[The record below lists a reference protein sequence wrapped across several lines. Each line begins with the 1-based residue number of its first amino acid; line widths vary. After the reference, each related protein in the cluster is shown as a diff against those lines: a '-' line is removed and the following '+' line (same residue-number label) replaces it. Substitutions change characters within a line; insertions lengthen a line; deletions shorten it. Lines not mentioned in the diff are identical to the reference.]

1 MGPYLLWDY
10 TYYGRYD
17 FFRLQRNGVSL
28 FGRAARPTAGAEGE
42 AKAEEAAAEWEVE
55 AEGEVEAAAKAAA
68 AEAAAEAAA
77 VAEAQAEEAA
87 AEAAAEAEGAAR
99 EWRRQLHQSIVRRAD
114 RGAEAA
120 WLADVERVHAPA
132 LQRSMEAAQSR
143 LPHST
148 RDSGFCDGAGATDS
162 SGGVVCANGGGNVK
176 WREAPPPAAATLS
189 LLRAIAAH
197 GSTTT
202 KEGDGCTGW
211 PATSIARSRVIRGSE
226 LKPPEVT
233 KEGREVG
240 KSSTVNR
247 GNGRRGNATNGDGSR
262 PTNGGSS
269 TGSSGDGSRPD
280 GGPNGNG
287 TNGDGSRPTNGGTS
301 PTNGGSLTVVNVAL
315 VGAEA
320 IHVPRANALFPEMA
334 ISVFELEV
342 WLIAQHGLL
351 RPPSTHCAV
360 RRNAMRTRVD
370 RTPERHAH
378 TCR

>member
-1 MGPYLLWDY
+1 MLWQY

-17 FFRLQRNGVSL
+17 FFRLQRNGVAL
-28 FGRAARPTAGAEGE
+28 FGRPKRQAAGAEGD
-42 AKAEEAAAEWEVE
+42 AKAEAAAAGE
-55 AEGEVEAAAKAAA
+55 AEGEAEGEADMAVAE

-77 VAEAQAEEAA
+77 QAEAEEAA
-87 AEAAAEAEGAAR
+87 AAAEATAAEDEAL
-99 EWRRQLHQSIVRRAD
+99 EWRHELHQSIVRRAD

-120 WLADVERVHAPA
+120 WLADVEHVHAPA
-132 LQRSMEAAQSR
+132 LRRSMEAAQSR
-143 LPHST
+143 LPQST
-148 RDSGFCDGAGATDS
+148 RDSGFCDGAGATGS
-162 SGGVVCANGGGNVK
+162 SGGVVCVNGGGNVK

-197 GSTTT
+197 GSTT

-226 LKPPEVT
+226 LRPPEVT
-233 KEGREVG
+233 TEGREGG

-247 GNGRRGNATNGDGSR
+247 GNGRRGNATNGGGSR
-262 PTNGGSS
+262 PNNGGSS
-269 TGSSGDGSRPD
+269 TGNPGDGSRSD

-287 TNGDGSRPTNGGTS
+287 TSGDGSRPTNGGTS
-301 PTNGGSLTVVNVAL
+301 PNNGGSLTVVNVAL
-315 VGAEA
+315 VDAEA

-360 RRNAMRTRVD
+360 RRNA
-370 RTPERHAH
+370 HAYE
-378 TCR
+378 